1 MWVTKKAKWNYNSTI
16 LERFFIEKI
25 IQRCDYDET
34 ISKKHR
40 TINGYT
46 QVVELIRLAE
56 LSKKRIRTLRTLTV
70 IIKESKSKNIKQN
83 IANDIIIDKY
93 FNDLKKYILNLNE
106 DEIFKNDS
114 LDKID
119 NFIHTLKK
127 YGIQLEKN
135 YFKNIVIEL
144 KSIDFKEK
152 VKIERSIEK
161 ISTLA
166 DIIIPVLLYKGYSI
180 STLNEVLRRWIE
192 SKAHIDLEK
201 FLDFFDHSNEYYEIL
216 VHIGNNQSEIE
227 DIKKIIY
234 KKGIGDIKK
243 ALEFKDD
250 FSPTKSFGHRDEVIY
265 FSCFTIDPVSFVG
278 NQYDELLKD
287 LVVNKDRKSLTL
299 FTHFFKNSYWKK
311 TTSTHNF
318 YKNIVISGDPISVV
332 SRKSTLF
339 SSLVN
344 NPTIKFYSNSTLES
358 IKNSQLKKSLYY
370 YNLALGSKSIENS
383 LSLLWTSVECIIP
396 YRTYKSDIENVR
408 DIISKTFCFGAIAH
422 DIQYLIKRI
431 STVNNVNKGCF
442 NSLGITLMPKSYIGG
457 DLQIWLN
464 WLKTDSL
471 NKFKTLNSISPL
483 LAQEYKITIQPL
495 LEGKLESIEQRV
507 CSSRESIEFQ
517 LQRIYLHRNQI
528 VHSGDYINEYT
539 NLWIHLEWYVG
550 KFLYFIVLK
559 NEFSSSHSSIEE
571 LFREFESDYEYCYS
585 YIKKNPQKLCKD
597 SEKIINLLLA
607 VDWQ

>member
-1 MWVTKKAKWNYNSTI
+1 MWVTKKSKWNYNSTV

-40 TINGYT
+40 TINGFT
-46 QVVELIRLAE
+46 QLVELIRLAE
-56 LSKKRIRTLRTLTV
+56 LSKKRIRTLRTLIV
-70 IIKESKSKNIKQN
+70 IIKEAKSKNIKQN
-83 IANDIIIDKY
+83 IVNDIIIDKY
-93 FNDLKKYILNLNE
+93 FNDLKKYLLNFNE
-106 DEIFKNDS
+106 DEAFKNDS

-127 YGIQLEKN
+127 YSIQLEKY
-135 YFKNIVIEL
+135 YFRNIVTEL
-144 KSIDFKEK
+144 KLIDFKEK

-161 ISTLA
+161 ISTLT
-166 DIIIPVLLYKGYSI
+166 DIIIPLLLYKGYSI

-192 SKAHIDLEK
+192 AKIHIDLAK

-216 VHIGNNQSEIE
+216 VYIGNNQIEIE

-243 ALEFKDD
+243 ASEFKDD
-250 FSPTKSFGHRDEVIY
+250 FSPSKSFGHRDEVIY
-265 FSCFTIDPVSFVG
+265 FSCFTIDPVSFVR

-287 LVVNKDRKSLTL
+287 IVVNKDRKSLTL
-299 FTHFFKNSYWKK
+299 FTNFFKNSYWKK

-339 SSLVN
+339 LSLIN
-344 NPTIKFYSNSTLES
+344 NSNIKFDDDSTLES
-358 IKNSQLKKSLYY
+358 IQNPQLKKSLYY

-383 LSLLWTSVECIIP
+383 LSLLWTSIECIIP

-408 DIISKTFCFGAIAH
+408 DIISKTFCFGALAR

-431 STVNNVNKGCF
+431 NTVNNVNRGCF
-442 NSLGITLMPKSYIGG
+442 NSIGINSMPKSNLGN
-457 DLQIWLN
+457 DLQVWFN

-471 NKFKTLNSISPL
+471 NKFKNLNSISPL
-483 LAQEYKITIQPL
+483 LAQEYKMTIQPL
-495 LEGKLESIEQRV
+495 IEGKLESVERRI
-507 CSSRESIEFQ
+507 CASKESIEFQ

-539 NLWIHLEWYVG
+539 NLWIHLEWYIG
-550 KFLYFIVLK
+550 KFLYFIVLN
-559 NEFSSSHSSIEE
+559 NELTSTHSSIEE

-585 YIKKNPQKLCKD
+585 YIEKNPQKLCKD
-597 SEKIINLLLA
+597 SDKIINLLLA